1 MCTFCGR
8 PVRPGRKEKTGDRLP
23 EHPAARLRRIAVDTR
38 KAGQFTGSSKGADR
52 FGQSYLL
59 SCPLRQSYTCVA
71 LRESRPAGV
80 IVGADCRKG
89 RKRWHGGTSLRA
101 LRHAVPLLFDRS
113 FRMGNGEWSGHG

>member
-1 MCTFCGR
+1 MGEREKQVIARRGIQPPGCAALGR
-8 PVRPGRKEKTGDRLP
+8 V
-23 EHPAARLRRIAVDTR
+23 AVDTR
-38 KAGQFTGSSKGADR
+38 KTGQFTGSSKGADR

-113 FRMGNGEWSGHG
+113 FRRGNGEWSGHG